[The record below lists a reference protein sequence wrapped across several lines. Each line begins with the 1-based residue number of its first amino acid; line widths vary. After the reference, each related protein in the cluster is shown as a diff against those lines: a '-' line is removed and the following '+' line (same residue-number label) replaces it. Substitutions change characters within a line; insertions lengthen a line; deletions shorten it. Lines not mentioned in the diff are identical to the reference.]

1 LKTGPV
7 PGAADSL
14 IAARPVPAR
23 PAVALSWRS
32 ARLRGWVY
40 QLLAVVASRATAA
53 TIATTTLANM
63 RARGIQSGFDF
74 LAQAAGFD
82 IGEPWFG
89 YQSTDAY
96 WKAFAVGAMNTL
108 RVAVTGI
115 VFCTLLGVALGIG
128 RFARNAL
135 IRGLCY
141 GYVELFRNVPVLLQL
156 LVWYLALTEFLP
168 PPTEPAVLVHGFFL
182 SKNGLS
188 FPAPHWVAG
197 HGLAIVTM
205 LVGVA
210 AAIGFAIAARRHFE
224 RTGRPWPV
232 ALGVIGLLVA
242 GFGLGLLLGG
252 SPVEWDLPALGEIQV
267 EGGASWTP
275 EFLAV
280 LLGLVFYTSAFVA
293 EVVRAGIAS
302 VAAGQLEAS
311 AALGLSRVRT
321 MRLVVLPQAL
331 RLMVPPLTN
340 QYLNLTKNSSLAV
353 AVGYPD
359 VVSIANTAINQ
370 SGRAVECIA
379 VIMAVYLSTSLLTS
393 AAMAWVNRRAA
404 LKER

>member
-1 LKTGPV
+1 V
-7 PGAADSL
+7 VAIVA
-14 IAARPVPAR
+14 
-23 PAVALSWRS
+23 AVAL
-32 ARLRGWVY
+32 L
-40 QLLAVVASRATAA
+40 
-53 TIATTTLANM
+53 ATTTLANM

-224 RTGRPWPV
+224 RTGRPGRWRW
-232 ALGVIGLLVA
+232 ASSGCW
-242 GFGLGLLLGG
+242 
-252 SPVEWDLPALGEIQV
+252 SP
-267 EGGASWTP
+267 ASAWACCWAARRSNGTCRRW
-275 EFLAV
+275 AR
-280 LLGLVFYTSAFVA
+280 SRS
-293 EVVRAGIAS
+293 RAGRLDARIPGGPARAGVLHLRLRGRS
-302 VAAGQLEAS
+302 GACRHRLGAAGQVEAS

-321 MRLVVLPQAL
+321 MRLVVLPQAC
-331 RLMVPPLTN
+331 
-340 QYLNLTKNSSLAV
+340 A
-353 AVGYPD
+353 
-359 VVSIANTAINQ
+359 
-370 SGRAVECIA
+370 
-379 VIMAVYLSTSLLTS
+379 
-393 AAMAWVNRRAA
+393 
-404 LKER
+404 